1 MKPRLKCSAGKQLG
15 ALKCLFIFLYS
26 LGVSCIYFSFKLYA
40 NARGALSFALV
51 IVSSGAGSGTVS
63 VKVNKRE

>member
-1 MKPRLKCSAGKQLG
+1 MKAGLKCSAGKQLG
-15 ALKCLFIFLYS
+15 ALKCFFIFLYN
-26 LGVSCIYFSFKLYA
+26 LGVSCITFSFKLYA

-51 IVSSGAGSGTVS
+51 IVSAGAGSGRVS